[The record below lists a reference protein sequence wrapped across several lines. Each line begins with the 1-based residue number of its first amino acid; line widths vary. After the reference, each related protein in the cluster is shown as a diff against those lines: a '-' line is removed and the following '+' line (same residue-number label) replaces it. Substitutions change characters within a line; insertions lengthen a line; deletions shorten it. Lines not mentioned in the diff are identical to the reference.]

1 MDYVLNI
8 IPQMMDG
15 CLVSF
20 QVFIITI
27 VLSIP
32 LGILLSLGRVSGI
45 KPLQA
50 LIGGYVW
57 ILRGSPLMLQIFF
70 VYFVLPSVGIRLPD
84 FESAIVAFVL
94 NYAAYFCEIFRAG
107 IQAIPA
113 GQYEAAHTLGMNY
126 VQTMRRIILPQ
137 VIRIIL
143 PPISNETIT
152 LVKDTS
158 LVYVLAMNDLMRT
171 ARNLV
176 QRDFSITPF
185 IVAAVFYL
193 LATLILTIVFE
204 RLEMRAK
211 LLPLSAL
218 GVVARAPCCAASTS
232 WKRLIR
238 AALLSTVK
246 SCAVK
251 PPVAR
256 NMSRTMMSAASPAKW
271 AWYSSSSTFFRI

>member
-1 MDYVLNI
+1 MDYILNI
-8 IPQMMDG
+8 IPQMLDG
-15 CLVSF
+15 CWISF

-45 KPLQA
+45 SILQK
-50 LIGGYVW
+50 LIGFYVW
-57 ILRGSPLMLQIFF
+57 VLRGTPLMLQIFF
-70 VYFVLPSVGIRLPD
+70 IYFVLPSVGIRLPN
-84 FESAIVAFVL
+84 FESAILAFVL

-107 IQAIPA
+107 IQAIPK

-137 VIRIIL
+137 VIRVIL

-176 QRDFSITPF
+176 QRDFNIMPF

-193 LATLILTIVFE
+193 LATLVLTMLFE
-204 RLEMRAK
+204 RLEK
-211 LLPLSAL
+211 H
-218 GVVARAPCCAASTS
+218 
-232 WKRLIR
+232 
-238 AALLSTVK
+238 
-246 SCAVK
+246 
-251 PPVAR
+251 
-256 NMSRTMMSAASPAKW
+256 
-271 AWYSSSSTFFRI
+271 YSKYDQ

>member
-137 VIRIIL
+137 VVKRIL
-143 PPISNETIT
+143 PAITNEVIT

-158 LVYVLAMNDLMRT
+158 LA
-171 ARNLV
+171 
-176 QRDFSITPF
+176 FSISYVEMFTIAKQIAAAKTTMVPF
-185 IVAAVFYL
+185 VAAGIFYY
-193 LATLILTIVFE
+193 IFNF
-204 RLEMRAK
+204 
-211 LLPLSAL
+211 
-218 GVVARAPCCAASTS
+218 VVA
-232 WKRLIR
+232 WVME
-238 AALLSTVK
+238 LLEKKFS
-246 SCAVK
+246 
-251 PPVAR
+251 
-256 NMSRTMMSAASPAKW
+256 
-271 AWYSSSSTFFRI
+271 YYH

>member
-1 MDYVLNI
+1 MDYVFKI
-8 IPQMMDG
+8 VPQMLDG
-15 CLVSF
+15 CFVSF
-20 QVFIITI
+20 QVFLITI

-32 LGILLSLGRVSGI
+32 LGILLSLGRVSASQL
-45 KPLQA
+45 LQKI
-50 LIGGYVW
+50 IGFYVW
-57 ILRGSPLMLQIFF
+57 IMRGTLLMLQIFF

-84 FESAIVAFVL
+84 FESALVAFVL
-94 NYAAYFCEIFRAG
+94 NYAAYFCEIFRSG
-107 IQAIPA
+107 IQAIPK

-126 VQTMRRIILPQ
+126 LQTMRRIILPQ

-193 LATLILTIVFE
+193 IATLILTVLFE
-204 RLEMRAK
+204 RLEK
-211 LLPLSAL
+211 HF
-218 GVVARAPCCAASTS
+218 
-232 WKRLIR
+232 
-238 AALLSTVK
+238 
-246 SCAVK
+246 
-251 PPVAR
+251 
-256 NMSRTMMSAASPAKW
+256 SR
-271 AWYSSSSTFFRI
+271 YEQ